1 MNYAE
6 WLAVLVLAGTVMG
19 CGTPCTRVATQ
30 AIALDKYCAE
40 VARAAKDPKLAV
52 SCATAYIHVVT
63 GLSEGTCAN
72 EVAR

>member
-1 MNYAE
+1 MNYAK
-6 WLAVLVLAGTVMG
+6 WLALLVASGAVMG
-19 CGTPCTRVATQ
+19 CSTPCARVASQ

-40 VARAAKDPKLAV
+40 VAKDAKDPKLAV

-63 GLSEGTCAN
+63 GLTEGTCAN